1 VTIFLKKIIICNFRP
16 FLGRNEIELI
26 TTKEK
31 PIILI
36 KALNDVGKT
45 SIFNAF
51 LWCLYGGSAEE
62 NSRNVNWSAYRKSN
76 GRTSVN
82 LIFSHNGQQYEI
94 QRSVDF
100 KKLEKNDSRQ
110 PLKDELS
117 VNVDGLPVKFE
128 NIEKGNNFIKSILPK
143 DASQFFFF
151 DGEKI
156 QKYTAVSSGDSVK
169 TAIQMVL
176 GIKELLNAKEDL
188 TTIHRELRRE
198 LDRLLAQ
205 NKKTKEEAEQNEKLL
220 QEITNSRD
228 EIPTLDEQITNCKKN
243 IEGCDETLN
252 KHANIQ
258 QKVDERKEEEQKEKE
273 LESKI
278 EHSERSQLK
287 VRGEIAFLLA
297 APLLEE
303 LEKIGQKQLPHWK
316 RNAISFILAGT
327 SNRCICDRPLNGVIC
342 PKCGTK
348 FGSNIENLFEEQL
361 NKGQGRSRLQFL
373 GTLATPLLRKK
384 VPKLIEKN
392 IYDLATQRV
401 GLESQLS
408 VCKDRIKE
416 LTKGIGGQGD
426 FSAEIAQAE
435 NLRTRAMNNIKEYEK
450 EKRETEIDIGV
461 KEREYKKKQNELI
474 RRTDYDQDIRG
485 KNDQLEICSLCI
497 EGFNYAIEELVENST
512 VKVAELA
519 SKKFL
524 LLTNA
529 PRLYERLEITDDYE
543 IKIRT
548 RGGTVRHV
556 WDQAPGAGQ
565 RQIIAI
571 SFIAALNAF
580 TAREAPIVIDT
591 PISRLDPIHKRNLV
605 CHYPQMGSQ
614 TIILFQ
620 PNELGDAEIEL
631 IQGSIH
637 SEWELKRDPSD
648 PETTIITRMRS
659 F

>member
-1 VTIFLKKIIICNFRP
+1 MTIFLKKLIICNFRP

-100 KKLEKNDSRQ
+100 EKLEKNDSRQ

-228 EIPTLDEQITNCKKN
+228 EISTLDEQITNCKKN

-273 LESKI
+273 LEGKI

-348 FGSNIENLFEEQL
+348 FGSNIEDLFEEQL

-392 IYDLATQRV
+392 IYDLATERV
-401 GLESQLS
+401 SLESQLS
-408 VCKDRIKE
+408 VCKDGIKE
-416 LTKGIGGQGD
+416 LTKEIGGQGD

-435 NLRTRAMNNIKEYEK
+435 DLRTRAMNNIKEYEK

-474 RRTDYDQDIRG
+474 RRTDYDQDICD

-529 PRLYERLEITDDYE
+529 PRLYERIEITDDYE

-556 WDQAPGAGQ
+556 WDQAPCAGQ

-631 IQGSIH
+631 IQGRIY

-648 PETTIITRMRS
+648 PETTIITKMRS